1 MKEEYKQLRKE
12 IIRSKEEIKRIQSVP
27 LCIGQFQEMISEN
40 MGLVSST
47 NGYSY
52 YARVLSIL
60 DREKLKTNA
69 TIGMHKSANTVVDIL
84 PPEADSTIQMMQVS
98 EKPDVT

>member
-1 MKEEYKQLRKE
+1 
-12 IIRSKEEIKRIQSVP
+12 
-27 LCIGQFQEMISEN
+27 
-40 MGLVSST
+40 
-47 NGYSY
+47 
-52 YARVLSIL
+52 VLSIL

>member
-1 MKEEYKQLRKE
+1 
-12 IIRSKEEIKRIQSVP
+12 
-27 LCIGQFQEMISEN
+27 

-47 NGYSY
+47 NGYTY

-60 DREKLKTNA
+60 DREKLKINA

-84 PPEADSTIQMMQVS
+84 PPEADSTIQMMQIS
-98 EKPDVT
+98 EKPDVTYQDIGGYDLQKQEMREAIELPLTHPE